1 MASKT
6 DKQAQDIKK
15 SATYLEK
22 MPVIGR
28 FFKAAR
34 QNVEGSGPGTN
45 DMSTPSSKLNGGK
58 YQSMFAPKASSA
70 MNNKKKKA
78 SDAMKSK

>member
-15 SATYLEK
+15 SATYLERI
-22 MPVIGR
+22 PVVGR
-28 FFKAAR
+28 FFKAVR
-34 QNVEGSGPGTN
+34 LNQEGRGPGTN
-45 DMSTPSSKLNGGK
+45 DMSAPSSRLSGGK
-58 YQSMFAPKASSA
+58 YQTGIGAKASSA